1 MRRLILLLFFGGMGS
16 ILQAQQQSPLFTMA
30 NPDALSKPTGYSHAV
45 IIPMGETKMIILSG
59 QVPLDKNG
67 NLVGAG
73 DFARQVEQVFLNI
86 KNALSELGAS
96 MNDIVKTN
104 YYVTDLKQVPTIRA
118 IRNKFINVDQPPAS
132 TLVGVT
138 GLFRDDIMIEV
149 EVTAIVAAKQQG
161 RH

>member
-1 MRRLILLLFFGGMGS
+1 MSRLILMIFYFGIGS
-16 ILQAQQQSPLFTMA
+16 ILQAQTKTPLFTMV
-30 NPDALSKPTGYSHAV
+30 NPGALSKPTGYSHAV
-45 IIPMGETKMIILSG
+45 LIPMGDSKMILLSG

-73 DFARQVEQVFLNI
+73 DFAKQVEQVFQNI

-104 YYVTDLKQVPTIRA
+104 YYVTDLKQVPTIRT

-149 EVTAIVAAKQQG
+149 EVTAIVASK
-161 RH
+161 

>member
-1 MRRLILLLFFGGMGS
+1 MCRLILLVFFCGMGS
-16 ILQAQQQSPLFTMA
+16 ILYAQQRSPLFTMV
-30 NPDALSKPTGYSHAV
+30 NPAALSKPTGYSHAV
-45 IIPMGETKMIILSG
+45 IIPMGETKMIMLSG
-59 QVPLDKNG
+59 QVPLDNRG

-73 DFARQVEQVFLNI
+73 DFAKQVEQVFINI
-86 KNALSELGAS
+86 KNALSEVGAS

-104 YYVTDLKQVPTIRA
+104 YYVTDLKQVATIRA

-149 EVTAIVAAKQQG
+149 EVTAIVAAK
-161 RH
+161 